1 MPVRWLDWFRQAE
14 RDLNH
19 VRHSID
25 AGDHEWACFA
35 AQQTAEKAAKAVLQ
49 RHNAEAW
56 GHSVLA
62 LLKALPNE
70 APLSGELADAAK
82 ALDKH
87 YIQTRYPN
95 GFAEG
100 TPGDYYTETDARK
113 ALHDAETIVRFCE
126 GLLRG

>member
-1 MPVRWLDWFRQAE
+1 MPVRWRDWFRQAQ
-14 RDLNH
+14 RDLDH

-25 AGDHEWACFA
+25 VGDYEWACFA
-35 AQQTAEKAAKAVLQ
+35 AQQTAEKVAKAVLQ
-49 RHNAEAW
+49 QHNAEAW

-70 APLSGELADAAK
+70 ADLSDELADAAK

-87 YIQTRYPN
+87 YIQTRCPN

-100 TPGDYYTETDARK
+100 IPGDYYTESDARK
-113 ALHDAETIVRFCE
+113 ALHDAEIIVRYGE
-126 GLLRG
+126 GLLRR

>member
-1 MPVRWLDWFRQAE
+1 MPIRWNDWLRQAR
-14 RDLNH
+14 RDLGH
-19 VRHSID
+19 VTHSID
-25 AGDHEWACFA
+25 AADYEWACFA
-35 AQQTAEKAAKAVLQ
+35 AQQTAEKAIKAVLQ
-49 RHNAEAW
+49 HQNAEAW

-62 LLKALPNE
+62 LLKALP
-70 APLSGELADAAK
+70 PKVGLVDELTDPAK